1 MFGEAIFGALKTA
14 KKHESKLGSIKHF
27 NNKKQRRKMKTKI
40 QIEIKNKNN
49 FLLIE
54 TPSHGWLRVEKGLVD
69 LVELATSKKLEGTL
83 KNDFIFFEEDSE
95 IPKFLKQ
102 LNKAT
107 GLSLKKQDFL
117 KIDQQNNPI
126 Y

>member
-1 MFGEAIFGALKTA
+1 MQA
-14 KKHESKLGSIKHF
+14 
-27 NNKKQRRKMKTKI
+27 KI

-54 TPSHGWLRVEKGLVD
+54 TAGQGWLRVEKGLVE

-83 KNDFIFFEEDSE
+83 KNGFIFFEEDSQ
-95 IPKFLKQ
+95 IPKFMKQ
-102 LNKAT
+102 FNKAT

-117 KIDQQNNPI
+117 TIEQKNNPI

>member
-1 MFGEAIFGALKTA
+1 
-14 KKHESKLGSIKHF
+14 
-27 NNKKQRRKMKTKI
+27 MKTKI